1 MMVGTFRT
9 RLMALVALLVWLPLA
24 QAEAQLNATGVV
36 YALTPQNF
44 GSAQQFVL
52 VPMPT
57 DAVRTDVPVQ
67 SAVPA
72 AFGVLRDAKGVTY
85 GNSSLRMTDAD
96 LRQKQVAVM
105 IDPAVAEYAGVIE
118 AETVYTFTQLG
129 LEKVVF
135 PGHHDKGLTRADVAY
150 AAYRQQVPFWQAL
163 PPAKLFQSDIV
174 MADRSL
180 VDSTSF
186 YARLADGDAKLKA
199 AALELLASRQTAE
212 VMAGLG
218 AIQSLSLAGFEAKA
232 APLLKHPDPAVRD
245 TTLRALA
252 TSRVPAGWDL
262 IASVLDTEPE
272 PVLRNMI
279 AGMLKESPL
288 VPYRLLDVFFR
299 SRSGDLGVRLAAIA
313 ELAKNSDSRVAP
325 ELVSYLAAPEPEIAA
340 AAVEA
345 LHVAKNWGA
354 LMAAMENS
362 KLTDEVRLAA
372 ATAISADGATANRA
386 TAMEFRA
393 FQLVGAPAVG
403 TVEAIERL
411 QGNDPRAALE
421 RFLGHP
427 TMAVRTRVAELLAE
441 RKSTASLPALVVAV
455 KQNGENAAVL
465 TALDESIYAITLS
478 QAIGGITSQASGK
491 EDLLRRAAYRALG
504 ALAAAGKA
512 NAGVIDRLKA
522 GLTDASP
529 GIRGASARALAA
541 TRTQEAFDA
550 ILALQDD
557 PKPAVV
563 GDLALALGSF
573 NDAAIVEKAKEILV
587 GFLQSGEPEVAAG
600 ALDSIG
606 ALGFIKLLPVAL
618 DKVSHPDGR
627 VRAAAIRAASLLADN
642 ASTRS
647 VLNAIIGRLRDEEL
661 SNQVLAATLL
671 GKFSND
677 IAVLGL
683 SQAVNEPI
691 PELRFATIAALG
703 ATRHPGAANVLLA
716 LFDDNDREIRLAA
729 ATAMGK
735 LALKSTLQDLDAAA
749 GRAADPA
756 TAEAIRKAIETVKQT
771 GR

>member
-1 MMVGTFRT
+1 MT
-9 RLMALVALLVWLPLA
+9 LAALLVWLPFASA
-24 QAEAQLNATGVV
+24 QAQLNATGVV
-36 YALTPQNF
+36 YSLTPQNF
-44 GSAQQFVL
+44 GNSQQFVL

-57 DAVRTDVPVQ
+57 DAVRTDVPIQ
-67 SAVPA
+67 SSVPA
-72 AFGVLRDAKGVTY
+72 AFGLLRNAKGVTY
-85 GNSSLRMTDAD
+85 GNSSIRMTDAD
-96 LRQKQVAVM
+96 LRQKQVAVL

-118 AETVYTFTQLG
+118 AETVFTFTQLG

-135 PGHHDKGLTRADVAY
+135 PGHHDKGLTRADVTFAS
-150 AAYRQQVPFWQAL
+150 YRQQVPMWQAL
-163 PPAKLFQSDIV
+163 PPAKVSASDIV
-174 MADRSL
+174 LSDRSL
-180 VDSTSF
+180 VESNSF
-186 YARLADGDAKLKA
+186 YARLADGDAKLKS
-199 AALELLASRQTAE
+199 AALDLLASKETAE
-212 VMAGLG
+212 VMAGLA
-218 AIQSLSLAGFEAKA
+218 AIQTLKLAGFEAKA
-232 APLLKHPDPAVRD
+232 GPLLRHADPAVRD
-245 TTLRALA
+245 VALRTLA

-262 IASVLDTEPE
+262 IAGVLDTEPE

-288 VPYRLLDVFFR
+288 APYRLLEVFFR
-299 SRSGDLGVRLAAIA
+299 SRSGDLGVRLEAIA
-313 ELAKNSDSRVAP
+313 ELAKNSDARVAP
-325 ELVSYLAAPEPEIAA
+325 ELVSYLSAPEPEIAA
-340 AAVEA
+340 AAVDA

-354 LMAAMENS
+354 LMSAMNEA

-372 ATAISADGATANRA
+372 ATAVGSDGPTANRA

-393 FQLVGAPAVG
+393 FRLVGGPAVT
-403 TVEAIERL
+403 TVEAIEAL
-411 QGNDPRAALE
+411 GGNDPRAALE
-421 RFLGHP
+421 RFLEHP
-427 TMAVRTRVAELLAE
+427 TLAVRTRAAELLVA
-441 RKSTASLPALVVAV
+441 RKSVASLPALVAAV
-455 KQNGENAAVL
+455 KANGAYASVL
-465 TALDESIYAITLS
+465 TSLDEAIYAITLS
-478 QAIGGITSQASGK
+478 QAVGGITSQASGK
-491 EDLLRRAAYRALG
+491 DDLLRRAAYRALG
-504 ALAAAGKA
+504 ALAAQGKA

-522 GLTDASP
+522 GLSDGSP

-541 TRTQEAFDA
+541 TRSAEAFEA

-573 NDAAIVEKAKEILV
+573 TEPALVERAKEILV

-606 ALGFIKLLPVAL
+606 LLGFAKLLPVAL
-618 DKVSHPDGR
+618 DKASHPDGR
-627 VRAAAIRAASLLADN
+627 VRAAAIRSASLLADN
-642 ASTRS
+642 ASTRT

-691 PELRFATIAALG
+691 PELRFATITALG

-716 LFDDNDREIRLAA
+716 LFDDTDREIRLAA

-735 LALKSTLQDLDAAA
+735 LALKSTIGDLQAAA
-749 GRAADPA
+749 DRSSDPV
-756 TAEAIRKAIETVKQT
+756 TAEAIRKAIETVQQT